1 VSGVLSCGGLVL
13 AIHTEKMV
21 ATGAMNC
28 TSTWLGLI
36 LVGAQFYSA
45 QQATAMENHI
55 EHRKVKTV

>member
-1 VSGVLSCGGLVL
+1 
-13 AIHTEKMV
+13 MV